1 MDTAGLLTLG
11 DLLGLVLTG
20 VLILISLISIYR
32 RNGNTLTTSDSQIAS
47 DSQQISHAWRMLT
60 QEQRREIEIRD
71 VHNAQLME
79 QLRRARIEPAT
90 RAQAESIYDTIKDL
104 AEQFSIDELDTLMLA
119 IDIKP
124 DSVRGDTIEERAREL
139 VLAAD
144 RRNRLAALIRAARHE
159 RP

>member
-1 MDTAGLLTLG
+1 MQMESAGLTLS

-20 VLILISLISIYR
+20 LMILISLISIYR
-32 RNGNTLTTSDSQIAS
+32 RNGSSSIAS
-47 DSQQISHAWRMLT
+47 DSQQISDAWRMLT

-104 AEQFSIDELDTLMLA
+104 AEQFSIDELDTLMLS

-144 RRNRLAALIRAARHE
+144 RRGRLEALIRAARDV
-159 RP
+159 RR